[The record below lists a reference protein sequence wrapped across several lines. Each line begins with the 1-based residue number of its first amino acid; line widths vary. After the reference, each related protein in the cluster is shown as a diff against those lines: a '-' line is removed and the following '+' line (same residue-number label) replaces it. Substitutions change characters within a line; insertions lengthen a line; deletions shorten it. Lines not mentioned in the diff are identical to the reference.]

1 MNLDGDDRPMQA
13 WKGIAESIV
22 PVTGACLDYSSALQS
37 PCESCP
43 TSPCCSYLPL
53 GGFRAA
59 TLSDLDYAKY
69 LLNFERIELG
79 LSSSGDWSIFYRY
92 PCRYL
97 DRSNFACTVHEKP
110 EQPHICRRYNP
121 YRCWYKAALT
131 KSSTADYLRVD
142 RSRFEFL
149 LTGIGFDAQGNIVES
164 PDWPGLLQS
173 LETICDPPANDAQ
186 EPEPAVDGS
195 GTKEK
200 SQEYSFEQLQ
210 QPCAG
215 CSAYCC
221 KVLIF
226 PMERPADISGLDYVQ
241 FCLGFPGI
249 RLSISDTQ
257 WAILVDTECRHLKQN
272 RCSVFGLPERPL
284 ACRYYDEW
292 RCSYKFQFERP
303 ESAGVLRVGLEQYR
317 QLLASIEFDANGAVQ
332 RIPAVEDLRRL
343 VNGADHEGQAKVGL
357 DTASD
362 EAAET
367 K

>member
-1 MNLDGDDRPMQA
+1 MNRNGERNPIQP
-13 WKGIAESIV
+13 WKGIVESIL
-22 PVTGACLDYSSALQS
+22 PAAETCLDHPSALRS
-37 PCESCP
+37 PCESCA

-53 GGFRAA
+53 GGFRVA
-59 TLSDLDYAKY
+59 TLSDLDYAAY
-69 LLNFERIELG
+69 LLNFQRIELG

-131 KSSTADYLRVD
+131 KSSTPEYLRLD
-142 RSRFEFL
+142 RTRLEYL
-149 LTGIGFDAQGNIVES
+149 VTGISFDAEGNIVES
-164 PDWPGLLQS
+164 PDWPGLLQG
-173 LETICDPPANDAQ
+173 LEHIYDLPT
-186 EPEPAVDGS
+186 EETHEPASALDRSATAGLPRVC
-195 GTKEK
+195 TFAE
-200 SQEYSFEQLQ
+200 LQ
-210 QPCAG
+210 QPCTG

-221 KVLIF
+221 KVLMF

-249 RLSISDTQ
+249 RVSISDMQ

-292 RCSYKFQFERP
+292 RCSYKLQFENA

-317 QLLASIEFDANGAVQ
+317 RLIESIEFDHNGAVQ
-332 RIPAVEDLRRL
+332 RIPAVGELRRF
-343 VNGADHEGQAKVGL
+343 VNGVSPQGLSKVVVE
-357 DTASD
+357 TATD
-362 EAAET
+362 Q
-367 K
+367 